1 MNNITALVQLK
12 AFARQYSVF
21 VALLW
26 TVSFLAV
33 VLVPT
38 SPWGNLLALATPFFV
53 GYLLVRFRNHVLDG
67 GMSFRRAW
75 ALALYTFFYAA
86 MLFAVIQYV
95 YLRFFD
101 NGAMN
106 MLLLNG
112 MKALEPAY
120 QAQGMT
126 AQEFKAARDLMLE
139 LPPIEK
145 AFLFMM
151 QNFIVGFVMSL
162 PIAFACRKG
171 K

>member
-1 MNNITALVQLK
+1 
-12 AFARQYSVF
+12 
-21 VALLW
+21 
-26 TVSFLAV
+26 
-33 VLVPT
+33 
-38 SPWGNLLALATPFFV
+38 
-53 GYLLVRFRNHVLDG
+53 
-67 GMSFRRAW
+67 
-75 ALALYTFFYAA
+75 
-86 MLFAVIQYV
+86 
-95 YLRFFD
+95 
-101 NGAMN
+101 MN

>member
-1 MNNITALVQLK
+1 MINIAALVQLK
-12 AFARQYSVF
+12 AFARQDGVF

-26 TVSFLAV
+26 TASFLAV
-33 VLVPT
+33 VLAPT
-38 SPWGNLLALATPFFV
+38 SSWGSLLAMGTPFLV
-53 GYLLVRFRNHVLDG
+53 GYLLMRFRNGVLDG
-67 GMSFRRAW
+67 VISFRRAW
-75 ALALYTFFYAA
+75 ALSLYIFFYASL
-86 MLFAVIQYV
+86 LFAVIQYV